1 MIKRLLPALCS
12 VIAGTTFAA
21 TAGPV
26 SSDSDALYPP
36 DQVMTGNDRWG
47 CELLLCLANPN
58 GWNSVSECR
67 PPVEKYFECSTKR
80 HNPCSMPGCPQSG
93 EGNYAVRNDGK
104 YDPCKLLGEGYED
117 APRGYLLQGILSSGD
132 FTKSGNRYYAKKRS
146 KYNYDGE
153 HEVCDS
159 DGTCSTVSSEA
170 CVKPADYQGI
180 AYERYSCRDSDGDT
194 RTCYRQVRVYSE
206 VSWQNAKPPRA
217 IDIYIEGKLY
227 NRVHY

>member
-1 MIKRLLPALCS
+1 MSHDQTPSSGTLLRNCRNN
-12 VIAGTTFAA
+12 FAA
-21 TAGPV
+21 TDGPV

-104 YDPCKLLGEGYED
+104 YDPCKLLGEGYQD
-117 APRGYLLQGILSSGD
+117 ALAAIYCKASCRAATSPNQAIV
-132 FTKSGNRYYAKKRS
+132 TMPKSARN
-146 KYNYDGE
+146 
-153 HEVCDS
+153 
-159 DGTCSTVSSEA
+159 TTTTVSRKFVTATE
-170 CVKPADYQGI
+170 PA
-180 AYERYSCRDSDGDT
+180 RR
-194 RTCYRQVRVYSE
+194 
-206 VSWQNAKPPRA
+206 
-217 IDIYIEGKLY
+217 
-227 NRVHY
+227 